1 MTTRDAWV
9 VIPAKSFSCAK
20 QRLSPLLTP
29 SERTL
34 LARSMLADV
43 LSSACGVIKLNH
55 IVVVTNAEDVA
66 QEAARLGT
74 VVIDDGGADGTNAA
88 VAAGLAAVESRG
100 DELVLVLPS
109 DVPAILSEDVSTLL
123 QAAEA
128 NAVVIVPAPRDGG
141 TNAVAFTLAR
151 PLQPCFGPDSFARHM
166 AAADRLGI
174 EPIVCRNARIGL
186 DLDAPADLF
195 DFLDLN
201 TSTATD
207 RYLRSINLAQRR
219 LRMGADQTGRA
230 SVDAAAELSSGLVAK
245 NAESSAVFRG
255 A

>member
-1 MTTRDAWV
+1 MTTRDAWL

-29 SERTL
+29 SERAL

-88 VAAGLAAVESRG
+88 VAAGLAAVESHG

-151 PLQPCFGPDSFARHM
+151 ALQPCFGPDSFARHI

-174 EPIVCRNARIGL
+174 EPIVWRNARIGL

-207 RYLRSINLAQRR
+207 RYLRSIDLGQRR
-219 LRMGADQTGRA
+219 LGMGANKTGRA
-230 SVDAAAELSSGLVAK
+230 SVDAAAELSSGLVAQ
-245 NAESSAVFRG
+245 NGETSAVFRG